1 MICALQ
7 GGKAR
12 KAHGS
17 DDDSDEDFGAAKK
30 APKKK
35 AAPKKAEV
43 RCCVMRFEVQGADMP
58 ASDVSVASRSCC
70 SGKIAACGN
79 AADAHPIRSKYQLQG
94 QHQTMLHQLCSRTC
108 WQPTPTST
116 PS

>member
-1 MICALQ
+1 MVVALKAHHVWMADPNRAVSCTLQ

-43 RCCVMRFEVQGADMP
+43 RVCVMRLGFKVLTCLPTSP
-58 ASDVSVASRSCC
+58 ASSC
-70 SGKIAACGN
+70 
-79 AADAHPIRSKYQLQG
+79 
-94 QHQTMLHQLCSRTC
+94 
-108 WQPTPTST
+108 
-116 PS
+116 

>member
-1 MICALQ
+1 MADPSHAVSCSLQ

-17 DDDSDEDFGAAKK
+17 DDDSDEDFGATRK

-43 RCCVMRFEVQGADMP
+43 RCFVMGSGLRVFKCPPM
-58 ASDVSVASRSCC
+58 VSAEEF
-70 SGKIAACGN
+70 AAVDT
-79 AADAHPIRSKYQLQG
+79 AA
-94 QHQTMLHQLCSRTC
+94 
-108 WQPTPTST
+108 
-116 PS
+116 